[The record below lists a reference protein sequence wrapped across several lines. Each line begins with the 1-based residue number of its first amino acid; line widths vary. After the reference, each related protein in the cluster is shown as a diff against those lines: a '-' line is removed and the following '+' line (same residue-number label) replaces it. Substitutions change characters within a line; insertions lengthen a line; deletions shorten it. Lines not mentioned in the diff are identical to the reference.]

1 MKNNIY
7 TRTELLI
14 GREKLEILKKSKV
27 IVFGIGGVGSF
38 TVEALARCGVGK
50 ISMVDFDTIDIT
62 NVNRQIHAF
71 KENVGLYKVD
81 EMKKRVN
88 SINED
93 IIVDTFKEKLEKEN
107 ISKFNLEQYDY
118 IVDAIDTITS
128 KIFLA
133 KYAFEK
139 NIKIISAM
147 GAGNKMDP
155 TRLKVSDI
163 NKTTTCPLA
172 RVLRRELKK
181 VGVKKLKVVYS
192 DEKSVG
198 EKLENEQRR
207 KSSPSSI
214 SFMPS
219 VMGLIIASEI
229 VKDLIKWNE

>member
-198 EKLENEQRR
+198 EKIENEQRR

>member
-107 ISKFNLEQYDY
+107 ISKFNLEEYDY

-198 EKLENEQRR
+198 EKIENEQRR

>member
-1 MKNNIY
+1 M
-7 TRTELLI
+7 I

-198 EKLENEQRR
+198 EKIENEQRR

>member
-107 ISKFNLEQYDY
+107 ISKFNLEEYDY

-198 EKLENEQRR
+198 EKIENEQRR

-229 VKDLIKWNE
+229 VKDLIKWN

>member
-71 KENVGLYKVD
+71 RENVGLYKVD

-93 IIVDTFKEKLEKEN
+93 IVVDTFKEKLEKEN
-107 ISKFNLEQYDY
+107 ISKFNLEEYDY

-198 EKLENEQRR
+198 EKIENEQRR

>member
-93 IIVDTFKEKLEKEN
+93 IVVDTFKEKLEKEN
-107 ISKFNLEQYDY
+107 ISKFNLEEYDY

-198 EKLENEQRR
+198 EKIENEQRR

>member
-88 SINED
+88 SINKD

-107 ISKFNLEQYDY
+107 ISKFNLEEYDY

-198 EKLENEQRR
+198 EKIENEQRR

>member
-71 KENVGLYKVD
+71 RENVGLYKVD

-198 EKLENEQRR
+198 EKIENEQRR

>member
-107 ISKFNLEQYDY
+107 ISKFNLEEYDY

-181 VGVKKLKVVYS
+181 VEVKKLKVVYS

-198 EKLENEQRR
+198 EKIENEQRR